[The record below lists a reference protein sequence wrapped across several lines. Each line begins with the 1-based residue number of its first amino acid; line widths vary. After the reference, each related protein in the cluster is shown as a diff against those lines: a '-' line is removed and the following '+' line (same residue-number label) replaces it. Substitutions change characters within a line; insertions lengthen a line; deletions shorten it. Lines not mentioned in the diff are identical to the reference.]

1 MLNFNPMA
9 EVTMVIPSH
18 SSSVIVDLTTQV
30 THIRNKLSVDLDNDC
45 VDVIL
50 EVLFANLTSS
60 EIRREY
66 ANLAEDDVRFIQLK
80 TLVMG
85 SQYHLCYHEL
95 SKAVKAFLYDIRYA
109 VKALLLTATGAD
121 KPVLVECKVIRGMVV
136 SMQVYHGYR
145 NYPKLPEYDPGQ
157 YVNQANQHNGVRIR
171 MLTDPFEIGP
181 DFIPAGSRVLS
192 VKMGEVEWLTR
203 EAQPIVEHLGAV
215 ASPGE
220 YTVYW
225 PDENAPYMWPV
236 TDNGT
241 PLLPFAVLEPVA

>member
-1 MLNFNPMA
+1 MLSINPMA

-18 SSSVIVDLTTQV
+18 SSSAIVDLTAQV
-30 THIRNKLSVDLDNDC
+30 THIRNKLSDSLDNDC
-45 VDVIL
+45 MDIIL
-50 EVLFANLTSS
+50 EVLFANLTSP

-85 SQYHLCYHEL
+85 SRYHLRYHEL
-95 SKAVKAFLYDIRYA
+95 EKAVKAFLYDIRYA
-109 VKALLLTATGAD
+109 VKALLLTATTSE

-136 SMQVYHGYR
+136 GLQIYHGYQ
-145 NYPKLPEYDPGQ
+145 NYPKLPEYDPDQ
-157 YVNQANQHNGVRIR
+157 YIKQSGHHNGVRIR
-171 MLTDPFEIGP
+171 MLTDPLEIGP
-181 DFIPAGSRVLS
+181 ELIPAGSRVLS
-192 VKMGEVEWLTR
+192 VRMGEVDWLTR
-203 EAQPIVEHLGAV
+203 EAQPVVEQLGMV

-241 PLLPFAVLEPVA
+241 PLLPFAVLETVS